1 MRNHLTLRKASG
13 VFISRKATINDFRR
27 KVAEILFN
35 NNTTQTSIEELMSI
49 ARLWRLE
56 TGENVFDIEK
66 EYDYALRDKD

>member
-1 MRNHLTLRKASG
+1 MTLRKASG
-13 VFISRKATINDFRR
+13 VFISRKGTIYDFRR
-27 KVAEILFN
+27 KIGEILFA
-35 NNTTQTSIEELMSI
+35 NNTQQQSLEELMSI

>member
-1 MRNHLTLRKASG
+1 
-13 VFISRKATINDFRR
+13 
-27 KVAEILFN
+27 
-35 NNTTQTSIEELMSI
+35 MSI